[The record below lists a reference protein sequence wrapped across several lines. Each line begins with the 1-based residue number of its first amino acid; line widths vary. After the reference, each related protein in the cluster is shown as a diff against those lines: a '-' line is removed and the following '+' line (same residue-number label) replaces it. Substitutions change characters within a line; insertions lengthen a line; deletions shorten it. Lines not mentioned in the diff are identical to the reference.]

1 MKKGIGFQLNE
12 KTYITDVVV
21 EKGIYNGFGKMVSLP
36 SKIEKQRVLDN
47 FSPVELGDL
56 FIEMGLKLKRLNK
69 DITNL
74 ELNSRF
80 IENPYTMGRKFNVEL
95 LYDEVLK

>member
-1 MKKGIGFQLNE
+1 MKKAIGFQLNE
-12 KTYITDVVV
+12 KTYIIDVVV
-21 EKGIYNGFGKMVSLP
+21 EKGIYNGFGKIAFFRP
-36 SKIEKQRVLDN
+36 KIGKQRKLDN

-95 LYDEVLK
+95 LYDEVVE